1 MKVRLHVQHN
11 RSRAHLPLSLQA
23 IPIQHTL
30 IRDISAVRV
39 YMPDELRTREA
50 RLSVLASVQDLQLRY
65 PSGLPLLDPIKDMN
79 IHSAEMISHMKQYS
93 ILQTRLQEHPLSSH
107 PQLKSIYER
116 YERKANM
123 EKQVIDAK
131 NELKKAQSLLQ
142 IGDLKRYKRVLRRL
156 GYCNSADVIDL
167 KGRVACEIDTGDEL
181 VTTELL
187 FNGVFNELTV
197 SQACALLS
205 CFVFQE
211 KANEMP
217 KLPPEL
223 SEPLRRM
230 QVSDGS
236 NSKMI
241 ESICHSRKLPVVSL
255 VSRLK
260 AKSKWT
266 KNAMSMDSSPTWWM
280 WSKHGSRDRVFRI
293 SARQPPFSKVGNK
306 KIDQSVTS

>member
-1 MKVRLHVQHN
+1 L
-11 RSRAHLPLSLQA
+11 LQA

-39 YMPDELRTREA
+39 YMPDDLRTREG
-50 RLSVLASVQDLQLRY
+50 RLSVLASVQDLQRRY
-65 PSGLPLLDPIKDMN
+65 PGGLPLLDPIKDMN
-79 IHSAEMISHMKQYS
+79 IHSTEMISHMKQHS
-93 ILQTRLQEHPLSSH
+93 ILQTRLHEHPLNNN

-116 YERKANM
+116 YERKANL

-236 NSKMI
+236 N
-241 ESICHSRKLPVVSL
+241 
-255 VSRLK
+255 
-260 AKSKWT
+260 
-266 KNAMSMDSSPTWWM
+266 
-280 WSKHGSRDRVFRI
+280 
-293 SARQPPFSKVGNK
+293 
-306 KIDQSVTS
+306 